1 MSGKTHSDEIIL
13 CMLKTKA
20 KVNKKVNQY
29 IISSFQLIEVTKI
42 MVNRQKGRQLTGC
55 VFLGFGVV
63 VDPTSSPRSFRPE
76 GLWPST
82 CLEQSIGGDTV
93 AVVLV
98 VLVVTNRLR
107 LESDEKASESTSLG
121 VVVVV
126 FLGETVHA
134 KSGECNLK
142 TRYLL
147 FSASTVSQFFCCVQ
161 FVKNDGVP

>member
-1 MSGKTHSDEIIL
+1 
-13 CMLKTKA
+13 MLVDYGEEEKSLKS
-20 KVNKKVNQY
+20 QP
-29 IISSFQLIEVTKI
+29 
-42 MVNRQKGRQLTGC
+42 QLTGS
-55 VFLGFGVV
+55 VLGFGVV

-107 LESDEKASESTSLG
+107 LESDEKASESTSGFG
-121 VVVVV
+121 VGVVV

-134 KSGECNLK
+134 KSGECDLK

-161 FVKNDGVP
+161 FVKSDGVLWCSTTVQQGPVKNITNKRKLHLSRPSVNRCK